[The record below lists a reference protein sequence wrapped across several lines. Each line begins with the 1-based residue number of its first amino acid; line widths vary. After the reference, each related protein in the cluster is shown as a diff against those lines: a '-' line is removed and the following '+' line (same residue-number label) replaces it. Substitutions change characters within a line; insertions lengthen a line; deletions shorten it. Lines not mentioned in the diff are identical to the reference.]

1 MDSTIKPH
9 KAKLPRKRKK
19 AAIKIQGRKW
29 YHDTIRLFYQTYG
42 TKFGEKK
49 CKFWI
54 NASIR
59 TNAGF
64 IGDIPIVFQE
74 ATRFW

>member
-1 MDSTIKPH
+1 MDSTIKPL
-9 KAKLPRKRKK
+9 KARLPRKRKK
-19 AAIKIQGRKW
+19 AAIKAQGQKW
-29 YHDTIRLFYQTYG
+29 YYDTIQLFYQTYG

-49 CKFWI
+49 CKFWV

-59 TNAGF
+59 TKADLVG
-64 IGDIPIVFQE
+64 GIPIVFQE